1 MGTILA
7 QVPSTPNYVLGS
19 RASHPAM
26 VSEVGDVVC
35 FRGRDCEV
43 VQVAEAY
50 RECFGIEPARCA
62 LKSVLGGGAVEWTD
76 LAKFAQ
82 ASQGG
87 ACKVYVRRIAARA
100 AVKATLDE
108 RFQQK
113 MKAHDSLKDSQM
125 VKTIFERS
133 DREGW
138 SEQRVCDEVS
148 ELCQL
153 VAPGRRTLGAFR
165 PGAEPFDGSSIDKV
179 VATTTQQWHPG
190 KPVRQEGGEQ
200 FFGGQIW
207 KFEIFTFQFETFSFE
222 TSKLPIFILKLRNF
236 QF

>member
-1 MGTILA
+1 
-7 QVPSTPNYVLGS
+7 VLGS

-26 VSEVGDVVC
+26 VCEVGDVVC

-43 VQVAEAY
+43 VQVAAAY
-50 RECFGIEPARCA
+50 RECYGIEPARCA
-62 LKSVLGGGAVEWTD
+62 LKSVFDGGEVEWTD

-100 AVKATLDE
+100 AVKATLGE

-113 MKAHDSLKDSQM
+113 LKALDSLEDSQM

-133 DREGW
+133 EREGW
-138 SEQRVCDEVS
+138 SDQRFCDEVS
-148 ELCQL
+148 KLGQL
-153 VAPGRRTLGAFR
+153 VAPGRRTLGAVR

>member
-1 MGTILA
+1 LA

-100 AVKATLDE
+100 AQKAADGDHDE
-108 RFQQK
+108 
-113 MKAHDSLKDSQM
+113 SW
-125 VKTIFERS
+125 TPI
-133 DREGW
+133 
-138 SEQRVCDEVS
+138 
-148 ELCQL
+148 
-153 VAPGRRTLGAFR
+153 VAPWKTGKAGRGDF
-165 PGAEPFDGSSIDKV
+165 
-179 VATTTQQWHPG
+179 
-190 KPVRQEGGEQ
+190 
-200 FFGGQIW
+200 
-207 KFEIFTFQFETFSFE
+207 
-222 TSKLPIFILKLRNF
+222 
-236 QF
+236 

>member
-26 VSEVGDVVC
+26 VCEVGDVVC

-100 AVKATLDE
+100 AVKAALDE
-108 RFQQK
+108 RFQQR
-113 MKAHDSLKDSQM
+113 MKTLDSLKDSQM

-133 DREGW
+133 EREGW
-138 SEQRVCDEVS
+138 SEQRSCDEVS
-148 ELCQL
+148 KLGQL
-153 VAPGRRTLGAFR
+153 VVPGRRTLGAFR
-165 PGAEPFDGSSIDKV
+165 PGAEPAPAVTPPGTSAGDLQVFDGSSIDKV

-200 FFGGQIW
+200 FFGGSNL
-207 KFEIFTFQFETFSFE
+207 EI
-222 TSKLPIFILKLRNF
+222 
-236 QF
+236 